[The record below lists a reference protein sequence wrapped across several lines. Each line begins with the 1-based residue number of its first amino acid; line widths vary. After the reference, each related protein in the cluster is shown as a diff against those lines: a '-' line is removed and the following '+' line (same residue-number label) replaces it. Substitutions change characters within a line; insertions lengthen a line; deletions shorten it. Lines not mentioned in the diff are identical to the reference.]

1 MASNNGIVKK
11 DSDTL
16 VKSNVNIR
24 FDPLKVEM
32 SDNSNPWLVEDVSS
46 FLKYCCPECSYS
58 DRDLETFSNH
68 ALGNHKSSV
77 AFFSMDE
84 VNIKT
89 ESQDYEHDYYNFETT
104 TTDLSPPDNS
114 NMMIQS
120 FDGFRGFDVK
130 GIKVEKTDEEL
141 KA

>member
-1 MASNNGIVKK
+1 MPNSMIASNNGIVKK
-11 DSDTL
+11 DNDTL
-16 VKSNVNIR
+16 DNSNINIT

-32 SDNSNPWLVEDVSS
+32 RDSNPWLVEDVSS

-89 ESQDYEHDYYNFETT
+89 ENQDYDHDYFSLEST

-114 NMMIQS
+114 NMIQS
-120 FDGFRGFDVK
+120 FENVSHS
-130 GIKVEKTDEEL
+130 
-141 KA
+141 